1 MNDPKDKYDKVL
13 KFIRMA
19 INSPKRLKFRDALS
33 KSIE

>member
-13 KFIRMA
+13 KSIRMA